1 MQLSTFIIF
10 TVLSIVIST
19 YCAPTDPVETNMDPE
34 ISHLAIVPHEIDVTG
49 IEKKKLDYFEY
60 RYIVAESVQRALNEC
75 RDKFKWDRWNCPK
88 KAFLDIL
95 NRNSLPSSKEFSYVR
110 ALVAS
115 SMVLSLTKSCK
126 SGTNGICR
134 CGQPTTVGT
143 QTTLPSI
150 EFPNNDRFDSSD
162 DRTKESSSSSKAK
175 FAWEGCED
183 DVKFAFKVTKVYL
196 EAQEKHQDK
205 ASRKISRHNY
215 EVGRAAVKSNLKK
228 KCTCRGLSG
237 SCTQK
242 TCWTDL
248 PDMNKVGN
256 YLRRQYMHAAKV
268 GAESAKESNVD
279 NLNKELSAIKPD
291 KLVFADSSQD
301 YCYAVPELGINGTL
315 GRYCSKAK
323 RRPDGSEVSRA
334 ERDSC
339 DRLCTRC
346 GYKVMKERVKTER
359 QCDCRFVY
367 CCSIE
372 CKRCPHVE
380 ETYKCAR
387 HS

>member
-1 MQLSTFIIF
+1 MQLYTFTIF
-10 TVLSIVIST
+10 TILSIVLST
-19 YCAPTDPVETNMDPE
+19 YCAPTDPVETNIDEE
-34 ISHLAIVPHEIDVTG
+34 ISHLAIVAHEIDVLG
-49 IEKKKLDYFEY
+49 VEKKKLDYYEY
-60 RYIVAESVQRALNEC
+60 RHLVAESVQRALNEC
-75 RDKFKWDRWNCPK
+75 REKFKWDRWNCPK

-95 NRNSLPSSKEFSYVR
+95 NRIALPSSKEFGYVR

-115 SMVLSLTKSCK
+115 SMVLSLAKSCS
-126 SGTNGICR
+126 SGANGVCS
-134 CGQPTTVGT
+134 CNQPASLGSLGP
-143 QTTLPSI
+143 LPSV
-150 EFPNNDRFDSSD
+150 EYPGSDRSDPNS
-162 DRTKESSSSSKAK
+162 DRTKELSPSK
-175 FAWEGCED
+175 FTWRGCEEI
-183 DVKFAFKVTKVYL
+183 VKFSFKVSEVYL
-196 EAQEKHQDK
+196 EAQETNQDE
-205 ASRKISRHNY
+205 ASREINKHNY
-215 EVGRAAVKSNLKK
+215 EVGRVAVKKNMRKVC
-228 KCTCRGLSG
+228 KCHGVSG
-237 SCTQK
+237 SCQMN
-242 TCWTDL
+242 TCWTSL
-248 PDMNKVGN
+248 PDMNRVGN
-256 YLRRQYMHAAKV
+256 HIRHQYRHAAKV
-268 GAESAKESNVD
+268 GAMSAKESNVD

-301 YCYAVPELGINGTL
+301 YCYAVPDLGINGTL

-323 RRPDGSEVSRA
+323 HRPDGAEVSRA
-334 ERDSC
+334 EKDSC